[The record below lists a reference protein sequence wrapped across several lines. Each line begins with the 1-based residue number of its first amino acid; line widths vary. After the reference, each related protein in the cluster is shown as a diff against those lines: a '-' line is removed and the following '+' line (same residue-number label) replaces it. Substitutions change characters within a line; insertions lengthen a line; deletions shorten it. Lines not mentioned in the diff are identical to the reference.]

1 MRDGFK
7 EGRQKEMKTDEQGES
22 ERESKT
28 GDRRGLLVMKEKI
41 KLACEQTKTF
51 MNLLLIFCLVPP
63 NYL

>member
-1 MRDGFK
+1 
-7 EGRQKEMKTDEQGES
+7 MKTDEQGES